1 MADSY
6 QFAHA
11 ALKLQLADQ
20 LSFGLIYDQPFG
32 AATIQLIQQNTCC
45 IPALALK
52 DKVHFIMALKELL

>member
-1 MADSY
+1 MFQEKSQLHAATITLNTSVGEMADSY

-32 AATIQLIQQNTCC
+32 ADAISRFNI
-45 IPALALK
+45 IY
-52 DKVHFIMALKELL
+52 